1 MTADASAPTNGG
13 PPRPRSGQHPELS
26 AHDPRPGAAEDPWTS
41 LRAAP
46 LLEAS
51 GSAQPSCRAAR
62 ATASA

>member
-13 PPRPRSGQHPELS
+13 PPRPRSGQRPATLP
-26 AHDPRPGAAEDPWTS
+26 HDLTPGAAEDPWTS